1 MTMNR
6 FFTIVF
12 GALTAICLV
21 AAFVAGRAD
30 YIIIAAMCAAVH
42 VAGRVEEAKER
53 ERR

>member
-1 MTMNR
+1 MNR
-6 FFTIVF
+6 AFIFLF
-12 GALTAICLV
+12 GFLAAFCLV